1 MGVYCAYGSYLPR
14 KSDIT
19 NNAFIT
25 GFADTGFAFLSGL
38 AVFSILGFMS
48 TQSGVPFTEVVT
60 QSIGLAFVAFPQGI
74 GMMPV
79 VPWLFGLLFFG
90 CLLFGGLTSSI
101 SMVESFFG
109 RYHRQN
115 GVQPQAVVTWTCFLG
130 WLVSMVFATGAGL
143 YILDIVDH
151 FINAYG
157 VVLAGLAR
165 GSCHWLV
172 PWPRETQAAFQCHFG
187 FQNWS
192 MVGFS
197 DKILGAAHYDCY
209 GACEF
214 RR

>member
-1 MGVYCAYGSYLPR
+1 
-14 KSDIT
+14 
-19 NNAFIT
+19 
-25 GFADTGFAFLSGL
+25 
-38 AVFSILGFMS
+38 MS

-79 VPWLFGLLFFG
+79 VPWLFGLLFLVACF
-90 CLLFGGLTSSI
+90 LAAHFKYFHGG
-101 SMVESFFG
+101 VFFG

-115 GVQPQAVVTWTCFLG
+115 GYNRKAVVTWTCFLG

-157 VVLAGLAR
+157 VVLAGLAEQLPLA
-165 GSCHWLV
+165 GS
-172 PWPRETQAAFQCHFG
+172 WPRETQAAFQCHFG